1 MRCGFAVGL
10 LSAVLALDS
19 ALDLQ
24 AINLPDLFF
33 GSYHQSVFYVCPQ
46 DGKLSWSEILQHS
59 KDQRQ
64 SDMDEATKSG
74 GHASMVQE
82 AFAWDEESET
92 NVKDLFKAAD
102 KDGDGHIS
110 ATELPS
116 MVQEEDEDQDR
127 PGEEE
132 TELEEGEE
140 GEDAEDG
147 EDSHEHEDEAT
158 DPHEDMREFLKLAD
172 TNKDGKLSLE
182 EVKAS
187 AQEGTEKQDGR
198 IDEEFKVADLNK
210 DGLLD
215 EKELMSLHMDE
226 SEEEDEEGDHEEDER
241 WAAFMEEEG
250 HDDTE
255 GRGDGKKALAMG
267 QQTVV
272 LT

>member
-24 AINLPDLFF
+24 DIDDIMKR
-33 GSYHQSVFYVCPQ
+33 VDTDK